1 MRRKFKGVKVA
12 TMNDN
17 IINNLYD
24 LLRDLEELALAF
36 GRTGNSHVADQLHRM
51 GKFLNEN
58 IEELTN
64 NSN

>member
-1 MRRKFKGVKVA
+1 
-12 TMNDN
+12 MNDN

-24 LLRDLEELALAF
+24 LLRDLEELAVAF

-58 IEELTN
+58 IEELAN
-64 NSN
+64 NNN